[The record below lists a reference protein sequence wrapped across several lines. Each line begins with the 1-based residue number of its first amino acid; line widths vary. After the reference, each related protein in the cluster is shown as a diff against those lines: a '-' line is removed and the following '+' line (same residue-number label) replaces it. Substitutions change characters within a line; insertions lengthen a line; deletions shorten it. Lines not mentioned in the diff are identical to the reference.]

1 MENKSLLR
9 KKENFKDY
17 DYYHLLSQVDTRA
30 YFDYQ
35 TYTLHLSE
43 VTKKSGEAAIR
54 YLFNKSS
61 KIISN
66 EEYFVISDALSLLTH
81 EYTHFVDFSSTIFGL
96 EHIGKLAAA
105 AASEH
110 TRDECEFYHA
120 KKYSDYLRTL
130 RPSKYY
136 DQKFNLDVP
145 REKWGTILS
154 SGVLFN
160 SSGKP
165 SSRPI
170 TFIRFL
176 TPDNIQI
183 ARSPISPISILEA
196 SAIAQELLAEIEL
209 SGNSEDPEIKY
220 IDINKKYLEFLY
232 NASLTDYSVCAHLV
246 ANSIACKDLLMV
258 ARILAVLTR
267 VVLNTPPAVF
277 DDINRNIEK
286 TPYFLSL
293 KGVSDEA
300 IVKRRIRSG
309 LKYRDLGTLF
319 FLLTCCMPKA
329 PTSPEEFG
337 KFLYTTLSLTGYSAD
352 WYEKSKQHAIQ
363 LNRFIQNCGVD
374 HLAVVADCGINNFE
388 KLENSP
394 YRIDISDL
402 HLPPCFI
409 ERDAEKLSI
418 PNSPI
423 NKLANQNIEEMYE
436 LGSQIELWVD
446 KMVSACINMQ

>member
-9 KKENFKDY
+9 QKEHFKDH
-17 DYYHLLSQVDTRA
+17 DYYHLFSQVDTRA

-43 VTKKSGEAAIR
+43 VTKKSGEATIG
-54 YLFNKSS
+54 YLFNKPN
-61 KIISN
+61 KVISN
-66 EEYFVISDALSLLTH
+66 EEYFVMSDALSLLTH
-81 EYTHFVDFSSTIFGL
+81 EYTHFIDFSSTIFGL

-110 TRDECEFYHA
+110 TRDEYEFYHA
-120 KKYSDYLRTL
+120 KKYSDHLRTL

-136 DQKFNLDVP
+136 DQKFNSNIP
-145 REKWGTILS
+145 REQWGTILS

-176 TPDNIQI
+176 TPENIQI

-209 SGNSEDPEIKY
+209 ARKSEDPEIKY
-220 IDINKKYLEFLY
+220 RDINQKNIDFLY

-246 ANSIACKDLLMV
+246 ANSIACKDILMV

-277 DDINRNIEK
+277 DDINRTIDK

-293 KGVSDEA
+293 KGVEGEA
-300 IVKRRIRSG
+300 AVKGRIRSG

-319 FLLTCCMPKA
+319 FLMTCCMPKA

-337 KFLYTTLSLTGYSAD
+337 EFIYTTLSLTGYSAG
-352 WYEKSKQHAIQ
+352 WREKSKQHALQ
-363 LNRFIQNCGVD
+363 LNRFIQSCGVN
-374 HLAVVADCGINNFE
+374 HLAVVANCGVNNFE
-388 KLENSP
+388 KINNSR
-394 YRIDISDL
+394 YGIDISDL
-402 HLPPCFI
+402 HVPPCFI

-423 NKLANQNIEEMYE
+423 NNLANQNIEEMYE